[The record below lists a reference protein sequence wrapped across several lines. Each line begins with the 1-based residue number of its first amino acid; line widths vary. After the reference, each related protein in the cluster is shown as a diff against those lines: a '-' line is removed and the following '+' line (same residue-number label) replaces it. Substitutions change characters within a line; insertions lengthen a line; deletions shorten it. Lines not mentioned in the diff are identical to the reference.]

1 MLQFAKG
8 APLGEKGLDWLKIHL
23 VTLHG
28 AQKKAS
34 LEERLQYAEKIMDD
48 ILDSAN
54 NPLTVSELQHHLN
67 HWSNLFYVLVQDYS
81 WHLAVTTELNILQEC
96 YM

>member
-34 LEERLQYAEKIMDD
+34 LEERLQYAETIMDH
-48 ILDSAN
+48 ILDSAD
-54 NPLTVSELQHHLN
+54 NPLTVSESHHHLN
-67 HWSNLFYVLVQDYS
+67 HSSNLFDVLVQDHT
-81 WHLAVTTELNILQEC
+81 WRLAVTPQPNILQEC
-96 YM
+96 YL